1 MTGALAQKRVK
12 FTIKDT
18 ELLLRLFMDAPMLGK
33 DIDQGV
39 STLGKLKDLHNRLIA
54 KFEEVI

>member
-1 MTGALAQKRVK
+1 MTAALAKKRVK

-39 STLGKLKDLHNRLIA
+39 ETLSKLKDLHNRLLA

>member
-1 MTGALAQKRVK
+1 MTATLAAKRVK